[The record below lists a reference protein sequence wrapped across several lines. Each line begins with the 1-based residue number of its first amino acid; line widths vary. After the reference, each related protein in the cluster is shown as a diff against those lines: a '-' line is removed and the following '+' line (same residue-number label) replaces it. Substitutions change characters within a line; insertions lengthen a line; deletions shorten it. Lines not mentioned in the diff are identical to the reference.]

1 MAVGRADDAFGA
13 LAGLLASAGA
23 FFAAGWAA
31 VGFAVAAG
39 LAAAA
44 FGLAG
49 VEAVLVAAVVEGFA
63 ALAFSTGFG
72 TTAFAEDEVVFAAS
86 DFAAAG
92 FAEALAA
99 CAFGLVALAVGAAAV
114 FAVAAAVGFAVPVL
128 GAAGFAAGLVA
139 GAALAA
145 AGLTDLLAAGVFVL
159 AWVGFAAAGF
169 VSAGALALAVDL
181 TEPAVFVAFATCSS
195 LDDMGRLDPSW
206 AGAAAPCDWRCPRRK
221 TLLPTM
227 YCDYS
232 FACKSCPNG
241 SLAGICNRVPTTRWA
256 RPFPPQTAVGG
267 FCTSTKDTGL
277 HILVMSG

>member
-1 MAVGRADDAFGA
+1 MALGRAADAFGV
-13 LAGLLASAGA
+13 LAGLLALAGA

-49 VEAVLVAAVVEGFA
+49 AEAVLAAAVAAGFA
-63 ALAFSTGFG
+63 GLAFSTGFDA
-72 TTAFAEDEVVFAAS
+72 TAFAEDEAVFAAS

-92 FAEALAA
+92 FAEALVAG
-99 CAFGLVALAVGAAAV
+99 AFGLVALAAG
-114 FAVAAAVGFAVPVL
+114 AVPVL
-128 GAAGFAAGLVA
+128 AAAAAVGFAAGLVA
-139 GAALAA
+139 SAALAA
-145 AGLTDLLAAGVFVL
+145 AGLTGLLAAGVFVL

-181 TEPAVFVAFATCSS
+181 TEPVFVAFATCSS

-241 SLAGICNRVPTTRWA
+241 SLAGICNRVPATRWA
-256 RPFPPQTAVGG
+256 RPFPSQTAVGG

-277 HILVMSG
+277 HIPVMSS

>member
-1 MAVGRADDAFGA
+1 MALGRAADAFGV
-13 LAGLLASAGA
+13 LAGLLALAGA

-49 VEAVLVAAVVEGFA
+49 AEA
-63 ALAFSTGFG
+63 
-72 TTAFAEDEVVFAAS
+72 VFAAS

-99 CAFGLVALAVGAAAV
+99 CAFGLVALAAGAVPV
-114 FAVAAAVGFAVPVL
+114 FAVAAAVGFA
-128 GAAGFAAGLVA
+128 AGLVA
-139 GAALAA
+139 SAALAA
-145 AGLTDLLAAGVFVL
+145 AGLTGLLAAGVFVL

-241 SLAGICNRVPTTRWA
+241 SLAGICNRVLTTRWA
-256 RPFPPQTAVGG
+256 RPFPSQTAVGG

-277 HILVMSG
+277 HIPVMSS